1 MINIDY
7 ITEKFPRGRLTIL
20 AGRPFVGK
28 TSFALSIARVLNAGL
43 LYLSLKEEA
52 FKVVEA
58 VKLQEQKERL
68 LKRWSFSICDIPG
81 LSIEE
86 LECMTKNNFSTI
98 IINYVELM
106 NVVNDKDVRYEDR
119 NEEKRLI
126 YERLDHLARKYN
138 CRIIGISMLG
148 RFKNPEVPR
157 FEECLNFLAPSFIN
171 KRLIILH
178 RPSEYAP
185 KQQTKTTDYIE
196 LISKNQDG
204 KEVVDR
210 FSVDK
215 KTQSV
220 IRMVNRR
227 AGDV

>member
-1 MINIDY
+1 MINKDY

-43 LYLSLKEEA
+43 LYLSLKEVA

-58 VKLQEQKERL
+58 VKLQEQKEIL

-196 LISKNQDG
+196 LISKSQDG
-204 KEVVDR
+204 KEVVDG

-215 KTQSV
+215 MTQSV
-220 IRMVNRR
+220 ISIH
-227 AGDV
+227 

>member
-1 MINIDY
+1 MINKDY

-52 FKVVEA
+52 LKVVEA
-58 VKLQEQKERL
+58 VKPQEQKERL

-196 LISKNQDG
+196 LISKSQDG
-204 KEVVDR
+204 KEVVDG

-215 KTQSV
+215 MTQSV
-220 IRMVNRR
+220 ISIH
-227 AGDV
+227 

>member
-1 MINIDY
+1 MINKDY

-196 LISKNQDG
+196 LISKSQDG
-204 KEVVDR
+204 KEVVDG

-215 KTQSV
+215 MTQSV
-220 IRMVNRR
+220 ISIH
-227 AGDV
+227 

>member
-1 MINIDY
+1 MINKDY

-68 LKRWSFSICDIPG
+68 LRRWSFCICDIPG

-196 LISKNQDG
+196 LISKSQDG
-204 KEVVDR
+204 KEVVDG

-215 KTQSV
+215 MTQSV
-220 IRMVNRR
+220 ISIH
-227 AGDV
+227 

>member
-1 MINIDY
+1 M
-7 ITEKFPRGRLTIL
+7 
-20 AGRPFVGK
+20 
-28 TSFALSIARVLNAGL
+28 LNAGL

-68 LKRWSFSICDIPG
+68 LRRWSFCICDIPG

-196 LISKNQDG
+196 LISKSQDG
-204 KEVVDR
+204 KEVVDG

-215 KTQSV
+215 MTQSV
-220 IRMVNRR
+220 ISIH
-227 AGDV
+227 

>member
-7 ITEKFPRGRLTIL
+7 ITAKFPKGRLTIL

-28 TSFALSIARVLNAGL
+28 TAFVLSIARVLNAGL

-52 FKVVEA
+52 FKVVET
-58 VKLQEQKERL
+58 VKLQEQKKRL

-86 LECMTKNNFSTI
+86 LECIIKKQFSTI

-126 YERLDHLARKYN
+126 YERLDHLAKKYN

-148 RFKNPEVPR
+148 RFKKPEVPR
-157 FEECLNFLAPSFIN
+157 FEEYQNFLAPSFIN
-171 KRLIILH
+171 ERLIILH

-210 FSVDK
+210 FSIDK

>member
-1 MINIDY
+1 MINKDY

-28 TSFALSIARVLNAGL
+28 TIFALSIARVLNAGL

-68 LKRWSFSICDIPG
+68 LKRWPFSICDIPG